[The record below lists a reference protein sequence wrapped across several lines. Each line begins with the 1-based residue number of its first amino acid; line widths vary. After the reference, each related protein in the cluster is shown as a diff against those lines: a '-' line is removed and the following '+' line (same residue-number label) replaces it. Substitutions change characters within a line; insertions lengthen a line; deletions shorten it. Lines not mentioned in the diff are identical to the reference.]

1 MKKRL
6 LFALGAFLLAGTV
19 TQAAPV
25 SPEQAK
31 AKAEAFMKRSSV
43 QGKMRK
49 SGKVNADLTLAHSE
63 KIAKGD
69 QDAIY
74 VFNRGTD
81 AGYVLVAAD
90 DRIPE
95 VIGYSV
101 SGSFDPARM
110 PVNMQSMIESWN
122 NQIAWLIEHP
132 DARTLAPQKPDRAI
146 EPLLGEIK
154 WDQGDPYNRQCP
166 VVTQYNQLGDSNGT
180 GPAATGCVA
189 TALGQIMYY
198 HKWPETGSG
207 SVSYTSKGSDDTVQ
221 VSVDF
226 EGYSY
231 AWDKML
237 PSLAKNS
244 DAEAIDAVSTLL
256 YHVGAAFESVYGA
269 STGATDVSVA
279 PALKKY
285 FGYDAGVSY
294 LRREFYTEEE
304 WAGKILNEFENG
316 RPIAYGGVTQKKEG
330 HFFVLDG
337 VDTEGYYHVNWGWS
351 GLEDGYYRLTL
362 LEPGS
367 QGIGGAESGNAF
379 HYAQNMIIGIQKPVE
394 GSKEQINFASDY
406 ITSFSKTVSR
416 QGTASLKANEVWNS
430 SATPVKAN
438 LGFVLVNEAGEIVY
452 RQWVKQEVEYGV
464 EHGESVLS
472 CAFLIPDNIEAG
484 TYTVRPAYQVEA
496 DGYADHLIQIPTGRV
511 SYYTAVVT
519 DKNIVYSTNGAYNL
533 TMVDVV
539 PDTDG
544 IKSGVRTKFTVKL
557 HNDGGEFY
565 GPVQLRV
572 FIDGKDKVFGK
583 TDFPKK
589 PVWVS
594 IPEGDSELEF
604 EEKLEV
610 PGSSNYVF
618 RLWGNEGL
626 FDEDGYRQS
635 AKNLCSKKGFTIEG
649 PALPPVLS
657 LADDMI
663 ATTAV
668 GGVVPKNDLCVKAY
682 IENEGGP
689 WTGKLRMEVWHPD
702 SWRAPD
708 AYVEFDEV
716 SIDGECE
723 QWVTLTGGV
732 FPDNIQVGQE
742 YELCLVDPVENEAMV
757 PSYYNA
763 LEVTVGEPVE
773 KIANLSLQEIWFAPE
788 QVVAGVPTSVQFD
801 VTNTGYNYNGPISFV
816 VKKGDQEVHVSASQ
830 NVSIP
835 RDESVLVDFTETF
848 ELPTADDYVLTL
860 LDGEKNEIGSR
871 EGLLFT
877 ADAPVLAV
885 ESLVANPDPVE
896 AGKTNE
902 LTYTLKNTGFRY
914 DGHVRFTILEGETGL
929 FESQEV
935 PVELARG
942 EEGDAIFT
950 ETLPDIKTGEYLFRL
965 LDDAGS
971 TVGESTLHVSNGTGI
986 AGVGC
991 ADGLYVTREYAVA
1004 EGALRILVFSADGSQ
1019 VAAADGEKV
1028 SVMALPAGS
1037 YVARAIFADRAM
1049 SVKFVR

>member
-6 LFALGAFLLAGTV
+6 LYALSTFLLAGMV
-19 TQAAPV
+19 TQAAPL
-25 SPEQAK
+25 SPDQAK

-63 KIAKGD
+63 KVAKGD
-69 QDAIY
+69 QDALY
-74 VFNRGTD
+74 VFNRGGNS
-81 AGYVLVAAD
+81 GYVLVAAD

-101 SGSFDPARM
+101 SGNFDPVSM
-110 PVNMQSMIESWN
+110 PANMQSMIESWS
-122 NQIAWLIEHP
+122 NQISWLMEHP
-132 DARTLAPQKPDRAI
+132 DARMLAPQKPNRAI

-154 WDQGDPYNRQCP
+154 WDQGDPYNRKCP
-166 VVTQYNQLGDSNGT
+166 VVTNYTDYGDPNGT
-180 GPAATGCVA
+180 ANAATGCVA

-207 SVSYTSKGSDDTVQ
+207 SVSYTSKGDDTVE

-226 EGYSY
+226 NGYSY
-231 AWDKML
+231 GWDKML
-237 PSLAKNS
+237 PSLSKSS
-244 DAEAIDAVSTLL
+244 DSEAIEAVSTLL
-256 YHVGAAFESVYGA
+256 YHVGAAFESIYGA

-285 FGYDAGVSY
+285 FGYDAGISY
-294 LRREFYTEEE
+294 MLREFYTEED
-304 WAGKILNEFENG
+304 WNGMIINEFENG

-351 GLEDGYYRLTL
+351 GMEDGYYRLTL

-367 QGIGGAESGNAF
+367 QGIGGADSGNAF

-394 GSKEQINFASDY
+394 GSKEQINFTCDY
-406 ITSFSKTVSR
+406 LTNFSKTVGR
-416 QGTASLKANEVWNS
+416 QGTASLKANDVWNN
-430 SATPVKAN
+430 SATPAKAN

-452 RQWVKQEVEYGV
+452 RQWVKQDVQYDIS
-464 EHGESVLS
+464 HGESLLS

-496 DGYADHLIQIPTGRV
+496 DGYADHLIQLPTGRV
-511 SYYTAVVT
+511 SYYTAVVS
-519 DKNIVYSTNGAYNL
+519 DKNIVYSTNGAYKL

-539 PDTDG
+539 TDTDG
-544 IKSGVRTKFTVKL
+544 IKSGVRTQFTVKI

-589 PVWVS
+589 PIWVS
-594 IPEGDSELEF
+594 IPEGDSELVF

-689 WTGKLRMEVWHPD
+689 WTGKLRMKVWHPD

-708 AYVEFDEV
+708 GYVEFDEV
-716 SIDGECE
+716 SIDGEGE

-732 FPDNIQVGQE
+732 FPDNIQIGQE
-742 YELCLVDPVENEAMV
+742 YELCLVDPIENESMV
-757 PSYYNA
+757 PSYYNS
-763 LEVTVGEPVE
+763 LEVTVGDPIE
-773 KIANLSLQEIWFAPE
+773 KIPNLSLLDICFAPE
-788 QVVAGVPTSVQFD
+788 NVVAGVPTSVQFD
-801 VTNTGYNYNGPISFV
+801 VKNTGYNYNGPISFV
-816 VKKGDQEVHVSASQ
+816 IKKDDKEVHVSASQ

-848 ELPTADDYVLTL
+848 ELPTSDDYVLAL
-860 LDGEKNEIGSR
+860 LDGDKNEIGTR
-871 EGLLFT
+871 EGLTFT
-877 ADAPVLAV
+877 ADDPVLTV
-885 ESLVANPDPVE
+885 VSLTTNPDPLV
-896 AGKTNE
+896 AGKNNE
-902 LTYTLKNTGFRY
+902 LTYSLKNTGFSY
-914 DGHVRFTILEGETGL
+914 DGVLRFSILQGENVL
-929 FESQEV
+929 FESDGV
-935 PVELARG
+935 STCISRG
-942 EEGDAIFT
+942 NEGVAVFN
-950 ETLPDIKTGEYLFRL
+950 ETFPKIEPGKYIFRL
-965 LDDAGS
+965 FDDS
-971 TVGESTLHVSNGTGI
+971 NKVDEKELFVSNGTGVAEI
-986 AGVGC
+986 GC
-991 ADGLYVTREYAVA
+991 TGRLHVTPEYLIA
-1004 EGALRILVFSADGSQ
+1004 EGASQIIVFSAEGRT
-1019 VAAADGEKV
+1019 VALANGDKV
-1028 SVMALPAGS
+1028 SIMSLPSGS
-1037 YVARAIFADRAM
+1037 YVARAILADRAM

>member
-1 MKKRL
+1 
-6 LFALGAFLLAGTV
+6 
-19 TQAAPV
+19 
-25 SPEQAK
+25 
-31 AKAEAFMKRSSV
+31 
-43 QGKMRK
+43 
-49 SGKVNADLTLAHSE
+49 
-63 KIAKGD
+63 
-69 QDAIY
+69 
-74 VFNRGTD
+74 
-81 AGYVLVAAD
+81 
-90 DRIPE
+90 
-95 VIGYSV
+95 
-101 SGSFDPARM
+101 
-110 PVNMQSMIESWN
+110 
-122 NQIAWLIEHP
+122 
-132 DARTLAPQKPDRAI
+132 
-146 EPLLGEIK
+146 
-154 WDQGDPYNRQCP
+154 
-166 VVTQYNQLGDSNGT
+166 
-180 GPAATGCVA
+180 
-189 TALGQIMYY
+189 
-198 HKWPETGSG
+198 
-207 SVSYTSKGSDDTVQ
+207 
-221 VSVDF
+221 
-226 EGYSY
+226 
-231 AWDKML
+231 
-237 PSLAKNS
+237 
-244 DAEAIDAVSTLL
+244 
-256 YHVGAAFESVYGA
+256 
-269 STGATDVSVA
+269 
-279 PALKKY
+279 
-285 FGYDAGVSY
+285 
-294 LRREFYTEEE
+294 
-304 WAGKILNEFENG
+304 
-316 RPIAYGGVTQKKEG
+316 
-330 HFFVLDG
+330 
-337 VDTEGYYHVNWGWS
+337 
-351 GLEDGYYRLTL
+351 
-362 LEPGS
+362 
-367 QGIGGAESGNAF
+367 
-379 HYAQNMIIGIQKPVE
+379 
-394 GSKEQINFASDY
+394 
-406 ITSFSKTVSR
+406 
-416 QGTASLKANEVWNS
+416 
-430 SATPVKAN
+430 
-438 LGFVLVNEAGEIVY
+438 
-452 RQWVKQEVEYGV
+452 
-464 EHGESVLS
+464 
-472 CAFLIPDNIEAG
+472 
-484 TYTVRPAYQVEA
+484 
-496 DGYADHLIQIPTGRV
+496 
-511 SYYTAVVT
+511 
-519 DKNIVYSTNGAYNL
+519 
-533 TMVDVV
+533 
-539 PDTDG
+539 
-544 IKSGVRTKFTVKL
+544 
-557 HNDGGEFY
+557 
-565 GPVQLRV
+565 
-572 FIDGKDKVFGK
+572 
-583 TDFPKK
+583 
-589 PVWVS
+589 
-594 IPEGDSELEF
+594 
-604 EEKLEV
+604 
-610 PGSSNYVF
+610 
-618 RLWGNEGL
+618 
-626 FDEDGYRQS
+626 
-635 AKNLCSKKGFTIEG
+635 
-649 PALPPVLS
+649 
-657 LADDMI
+657 
-663 ATTAV
+663 
-668 GGVVPKNDLCVKAY
+668 
-682 IENEGGP
+682 
-689 WTGKLRMEVWHPD
+689 
-702 SWRAPD
+702 
-708 AYVEFDEV
+708 V